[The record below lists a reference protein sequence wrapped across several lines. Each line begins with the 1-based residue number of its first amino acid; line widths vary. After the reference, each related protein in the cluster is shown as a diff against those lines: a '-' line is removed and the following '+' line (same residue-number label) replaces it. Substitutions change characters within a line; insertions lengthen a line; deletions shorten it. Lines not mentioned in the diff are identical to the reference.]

1 MQFLFL
7 ILLLPI
13 ANCLHD
19 ILLNITEVIKSYLGL
34 LISRNNQKIEDIH
47 YGSDK
52 EYRPMGFATDK
63 EGEETNE

>member
-1 MQFLFL
+1 MHFLFL

-19 ILLNITEVIKSYLGL
+19 ILLNITEVIKSYLGV
-34 LISRNNQKIEDIH
+34 LIAHNNLKIENLPYQDEE
-47 YGSDK
+47 
-52 EYRPMGFATDK
+52 EYRPMGFATQ

>member
-1 MQFLFL
+1 MHFLFL

-19 ILLNITEVIKSYLGL
+19 ILLNVTEVIKSYLGI
-34 LISRNNQKIEDIH
+34 LIARNNLKIENLPYQDE
-47 YGSDK
+47 
-52 EYRPMGFATDK
+52 EYRPMGFAIQ